1 MHDHKCTNVVFS
13 VALWSPCPWFLPLLY
28 SCCFSTPY
36 ASYFHPF
43 FTYCIFR
50 TGSAPSSSMLLFLP
64 FEIQMEGIY
73 PSLSC
78 DFNLKKAGLLS
89 GLALLA
95 GSDAA
100 SAI

>member
-1 MHDHKCTNVVFS
+1 
-13 VALWSPCPWFLPLLY
+13 
-28 SCCFSTPY
+28 
-36 ASYFHPF
+36 
-43 FTYCIFR
+43 
-50 TGSAPSSSMLLFLP
+50 MLLFLP